1 MIVAP
6 IIISLR
12 EGIEA
17 ALVIAIMIA
26 YLRRSNQRNLTRYV
40 LGGAIAAI
48 VSSMAIAILMS
59 MLWGTFE
66 GPLLAVFEGTVVL
79 IAALLL
85 TTMIVWMWGAGS
97 GVAAEIEDSV
107 SQRTTQNSGIGVAL
121 LAFALVLREGV
132 ELVLFTMALAIQ
144 EGSETYLGVAIGLT
158 LAIGVGLAIH
168 QGSLKVSLKAFF
180 NWTSVLLVLFAAGMM
195 AYGIHELQEAGLF
208 LIGPLEVWNINPPQ
222 LPDGS
227 YPLLHEKGF
236 IGAMFKAL
244 FGYNGNPSALEVI
257 VYIGYLV
264 VLSLYYLRNRSADE
278 VDVKLSSDG
287 KDNITVGTIST

>member
-1 MIVAP
+1 
-6 IIISLR
+6 
-12 EGIEA
+12 
-17 ALVIAIMIA
+17 
-26 YLRRSNQRNLTRYV
+26 
-40 LGGAIAAI
+40 
-48 VSSMAIAILMS
+48 
-59 MLWGTFE
+59 
-66 GPLLAVFEGTVVL
+66 
-79 IAALLL
+79 
-85 TTMIVWMWGAGS
+85 
-97 GVAAEIEDSV
+97 
-107 SQRTTQNSGIGVAL
+107 
-121 LAFALVLREGV
+121 
-132 ELVLFTMALAIQ
+132 MALAIQ

-278 VDVKLSSDG
+278 ADAKLPSDE
-287 KDNITVGTIST
+287 KDNSTVGIIST

>member
-48 VSSMAIAILMS
+48 VSSMVIAILMS
-59 MLWGTFE
+59 ILWGTFE

-107 SQRTTQNSGIGVAL
+107 SQRTAQKSGIGVAL

-257 VYIGYLV
+257 VYVGYLV
-264 VLSLYYLRNRSADE
+264 VLSLYYLRNRSAGE
-278 VDVKLSSDG
+278 VDARLASDK
-287 KDNITVGTIST
+287 KDNVTGGTIST

>member
-26 YLRRSNQRNLTRYV
+26 YLRRSNQRDLTRYV

-48 VSSMAIAILMS
+48 VSSVVIAILMNT
-59 MLWGTFE
+59 LWGTFE

-158 LAIGVGLAIH
+158 LAMGVGLAIH

-195 AYGIHELQEAGLF
+195 AYGIHELQEAGLL
-208 LIGPLEVWNINPPQ
+208 LIGPLEIWNINPPQ

-236 IGAMFKAL
+236 IGAMLKAL

-278 VDVKLSSDG
+278 VNTQSVPDEKDG
-287 KDNITVGTIST
+287 ITVGTMST

>member
-1 MIVAP
+1 
-6 IIISLR
+6 
-12 EGIEA
+12 
-17 ALVIAIMIA
+17 

-48 VSSMAIAILMS
+48 VSSMVIAILMS
-59 MLWGTFE
+59 ILWGTFE

-107 SQRTTQNSGIGVAL
+107 SQRTAQKSGIGVAL

-264 VLSLYYLRNRSADE
+264 VLSFYYLRNRRTGEVNAKIASDE
-278 VDVKLSSDG
+278 EDD
-287 KDNITVGTIST
+287 ITVGTIST

>member
-48 VSSMAIAILMS
+48 VSSMVIAILMS
-59 MLWGTFE
+59 ILWGTFE

-85 TTMIVWMWGAGS
+85 TTMIVWMWHAGS

-107 SQRTTQNSGIGVAL
+107 SQRTAQKSGIGVAL

-278 VDVKLSSDG
+278 VDAKLPSDG
-287 KDNITVGTIST
+287 TDNITVGTIST

>member
-1 MIVAP
+1 MA
-6 IIISLR
+6 LR

-26 YLRRSNQRNLTRYV
+26 YLRKSNQRELTRYV

-48 VSSMAIAILMS
+48 VSSMVIAILMS

-66 GPLLAVFEGTVVL
+66 GPQLAVFEGTVVL

-85 TTMIVWMWGAGS
+85 TTMIIWMWQVGS
-97 GVAAEIEDSV
+97 GVTADIEDSV
-107 SQRTTQNSGIGVAL
+107 SRRTAQNSGIGVAL

-132 ELVLFTMALAIQ
+132 EVVLFTMALAIQ

-158 LAIGVGLAIH
+158 LAIGAGLAIH

-180 NWTSVLLVLFAAGMM
+180 KWTSVLLVLFAAGMM
-195 AYGIHELQEAGLF
+195 AYGIHELQEAGLL

-222 LPDGS
+222 LPDGT

-257 VYIGYLV
+257 VYSGYLV
-264 VLSLYYLRNRSADE
+264 VVSLYYLKNRRMGGLDTNSVSGE
-278 VDVKLSSDG
+278 
-287 KDNITVGTIST
+287 KDNTIST

>member
-6 IIISLR
+6 IIMALR

-26 YLRRSNQRNLTRYV
+26 YLRKSNQRELTRYV

-48 VSSMAIAILMS
+48 VSSMVIAILMS

-66 GPLLAVFEGTVVL
+66 GPQLAVFEGTVVL

-85 TTMIVWMWGAGS
+85 TTMIIWMWQVGS
-97 GVAAEIEDSV
+97 GVTADIEDSV
-107 SQRTTQNSGIGVAL
+107 SRRTAQNSGIGVAL

-132 ELVLFTMALAIQ
+132 EVVLFTMALAIQ

-158 LAIGVGLAIH
+158 LAIGAGLAIH

-180 NWTSVLLVLFAAGMM
+180 KWTSVLLVLFAAGMM
-195 AYGIHELQEAGLF
+195 AYGIHELQEAGLL

-222 LPDGS
+222 LPDGT
-227 YPLLHEKGF
+227 YPLLHEKGL

-257 VYIGYLV
+257 VYSGYLV
-264 VLSLYYLRNRSADE
+264 VVSLYYLKNRRMGGLDTNSVSGE
-278 VDVKLSSDG
+278 
-287 KDNITVGTIST
+287 KDNTIST

>member
-26 YLRRSNQRNLTRYV
+26 YLRRSNQRELTRYV

-48 VSSMAIAILMS
+48 VSSMAIAILMG

-85 TTMIVWMWGAGS
+85 TTMIIWMWQIGS
-97 GVAAEIEDSV
+97 GVTSEIEDSV
-107 SQRTTQNSGIGVAL
+107 NRRTAQNSGIGVAL
-121 LAFALVLREGV
+121 LAFAFVLREGV

-144 EGSETYLGVAIGLT
+144 DGPETYLGVAIGLT
-158 LAIGVGLAIH
+158 LAMGVGLAIH
-168 QGSLKVSLKAFF
+168 QGSLKLSLKAFF

-236 IGAMFKAL
+236 VGAMFKAL

-264 VLSLYYLRNRSADE
+264 VLSFYYLRNRRTGE
-278 VDVKLSSDG
+278 VDAKSASDG
-287 KDNITVGTIST
+287 TDNITVGIRSP

>member
-26 YLRRSNQRNLTRYV
+26 YLRRSNQRDLTRYV

-97 GVAAEIEDSV
+97 GVAAEIEDSM
-107 SQRTTQNSGIGVAL
+107 SQRTAQNSGIGVAL

-132 ELVLFTMALAIQ
+132 ELVLFAMALAIQ
-144 EGSETYLGVAIGLT
+144 DGPETYLGVAIGLT
-158 LAIGVGLAIH
+158 LALGVGLAIH

-264 VLSLYYLRNRSADE
+264 VLSLYYLRNRSAGEGDT
-278 VDVKLSSDG
+278 KSASDG

>member
-26 YLRRSNQRNLTRYV
+26 YLRRSNQRDLTRYV

-66 GPLLAVFEGTVVL
+66 GPQLAVFEGTVVL

-85 TTMIVWMWGAGS
+85 TTMIVWMWGSGS
-97 GVAAEIEDSV
+97 GVASEIEDSV
-107 SQRTTQNSGIGVAL
+107 SQRTSQSSGIGVAL

-264 VLSLYYLRNRSADE
+264 ALSLYYLRNRSADE
-278 VDVKLSSDG
+278 VNTQSEPDEKDDV
-287 KDNITVGTIST
+287 TVGTMST

>member
-1 MIVAP
+1 
-6 IIISLR
+6 
-12 EGIEA
+12 
-17 ALVIAIMIA
+17 
-26 YLRRSNQRNLTRYV
+26 
-40 LGGAIAAI
+40 
-48 VSSMAIAILMS
+48 
-59 MLWGTFE
+59 
-66 GPLLAVFEGTVVL
+66 
-79 IAALLL
+79 
-85 TTMIVWMWGAGS
+85 
-97 GVAAEIEDSV
+97 
-107 SQRTTQNSGIGVAL
+107 
-121 LAFALVLREGV
+121 
-132 ELVLFTMALAIQ
+132 MALAIQ

-278 VDVKLSSDG
+278 VDAKLPTDE

>member
-26 YLRRSNQRNLTRYV
+26 YLRRSNQRDLTRYV
-40 LGGAIAAI
+40 LGGAIAAV

-85 TTMIVWMWGAGS
+85 TTMIVWMWHAGA

-107 SQRTTQNSGIGVAL
+107 SRRTAQNSGIGVAL

-144 EGSETYLGVAIGLT
+144 DGSETYLGVAIGLT

-168 QGSLKVSLKAFF
+168 HGSLKVSLKAFF

-264 VLSLYYLRNRSADE
+264 VLSFYYLRNRRTGE
-278 VDVKLSSDG
+278 VDAKIASDEE
-287 KDNITVGTIST
+287 DSITVDTIST

>member
-26 YLRRSNQRNLTRYV
+26 YLRRSNQRDLTRYV
-40 LGGAIAAI
+40 LGGAIAAV

-59 MLWGTFE
+59 ILWGTFE
-66 GPLLAVFEGTVVL
+66 GPLLAVFEGTIVL

-85 TTMIVWMWGAGS
+85 TTMIVWMWRAGS

-107 SQRTTQNSGIGVAL
+107 NRRTAQNSGIGVAL

-144 EGSETYLGVAIGLT
+144 DGPETYAGVAIGLT

-264 VLSLYYLRNRSADE
+264 MLSFYYLRNRHTGE
-278 VDVKLSSDG
+278 VDAKVPSDE
-287 KDNITVGTIST
+287 KDNLTVGTIST

>member
-48 VSSMAIAILMS
+48 ASSMAIAILMS

-85 TTMIVWMWGAGS
+85 TTMIVWMWHAGS
-97 GVAAEIEDSV
+97 GVTAEIEDSV
-107 SQRTTQNSGIGVAL
+107 SRRTAQNSGIGVAL

-144 EGSETYLGVAIGLT
+144 DGSETYLGVAIGLT

-168 QGSLKVSLKAFF
+168 QGSLKVSFKAFF

-264 VLSLYYLRNRSADE
+264 VLSLYYLRNRSADA
-278 VDVKLSSDG
+278 VDAKLLSDE
-287 KDNITVGTIST
+287 KDNITGGTIST

>member
-48 VSSMAIAILMS
+48 VSSMVIAILMS
-59 MLWGTFE
+59 ILWGTFE

-107 SQRTTQNSGIGVAL
+107 SQRTAQKSGIGVAL

-158 LAIGVGLAIH
+158 LAIVVGLAIH

-264 VLSLYYLRNRSADE
+264 VLSFYYLRNRRTGEVNAKIASDE
-278 VDVKLSSDG
+278 EDD
-287 KDNITVGTIST
+287 ITVGTIST

>member
-107 SQRTTQNSGIGVAL
+107 SQRTAQKSGIGVAL

-264 VLSLYYLRNRSADE
+264 VLSFYYLRNRRTGEVNAKIASDE
-278 VDVKLSSDG
+278 EDD
-287 KDNITVGTIST
+287 ITVGTIST

>member
-26 YLRRSNQRNLTRYV
+26 YLRRSNQKDLTRYV
-40 LGGAIAAI
+40 LGGAIAAV

-85 TTMIVWMWGAGS
+85 TTMIVWMWHAGA

-107 SQRTTQNSGIGVAL
+107 SRRTAQNSGIGVAL

-144 EGSETYLGVAIGLT
+144 DGSETYLGVAIGLT
-158 LAIGVGLAIH
+158 LAIGAGLAIH

-180 NWTSVLLVLFAAGMM
+180 KWTSVLLVLFAAGMM
-195 AYGIHELQEAGLF
+195 AYGIHELQEAGLL

-222 LPDGS
+222 LPDGT
-227 YPLLHEKGF
+227 YPLLHEKGL

-244 FGYNGNPSALEVI
+244 FG
-257 VYIGYLV
+257 
-264 VLSLYYLRNRSADE
+264 
-278 VDVKLSSDG
+278 
-287 KDNITVGTIST
+287 

>member
-26 YLRRSNQRNLTRYV
+26 YLRRSNQRELTRHV

-48 VSSMAIAILMS
+48 VSSMAVAILMS
-59 MLWGTFE
+59 MLWGVFE

-85 TTMIVWMWGAGS
+85 TTMIVWMWQVGS

-107 SQRTTQNSGIGVAL
+107 SRRTAQNSGIGVAL

-144 EGSETYLGVAIGLT
+144 EGPETYLGVVIGLM

-264 VLSLYYLRNRSADE
+264 VLSSYYLRNRRTGEADA
-278 VDVKLSSDG
+278 KLASDG
-287 KDNITVGTIST
+287 ADNITAGTVST

>member
-6 IIISLR
+6 IIMALR

-26 YLRRSNQRNLTRYV
+26 YLRKSNQRELTRYV

-48 VSSMAIAILMS
+48 VSSMVIAILMS

-66 GPLLAVFEGTVVL
+66 GPQLAVFEGTVVL

-85 TTMIVWMWGAGS
+85 TTMIIWMWQVGS
-97 GVAAEIEDSV
+97 GVTADIEDSV
-107 SQRTTQNSGIGVAL
+107 SRRTAQNSGIGVAL

-132 ELVLFTMALAIQ
+132 EVVLFTMALAIQ

-158 LAIGVGLAIH
+158 LAIGAGLAIH

-180 NWTSVLLVLFAAGMM
+180 KWTSVLLVLFAAGMM
-195 AYGIHELQEAGLF
+195 AYGIHELQEAGLL

-222 LPDGS
+222 LPDGT
-227 YPLLHEKGF
+227 YPLLHEKGL

-257 VYIGYLV
+257 VYSGYLV
-264 VLSLYYLRNRSADE
+264 VVSLYYLKNRRMRGLDTNSVSGE
-278 VDVKLSSDG
+278 
-287 KDNITVGTIST
+287 KDNTIST

>member
-26 YLRRSNQRNLTRYV
+26 YLRRSNQGDLTRYV

-85 TTMIVWMWGAGS
+85 TTMIVWMWHAGS

-107 SQRTTQNSGIGVAL
+107 SRRTAQNSGIGVAL

-158 LAIGVGLAIH
+158 LAIGAGLAIH

-180 NWTSVLLVLFAAGMM
+180 KWTSVLLVLFAAGMM
-195 AYGIHELQEAGLF
+195 AYGIHELQEAGLL

-222 LPDGS
+222 LPDGT
-227 YPLLHEKGF
+227 YPLLHEKGL

-257 VYIGYLV
+257 VYSGYLV
-264 VLSLYYLRNRSADE
+264 VVSLYYLKNRRMGGLDTNSVSGE
-278 VDVKLSSDG
+278 
-287 KDNITVGTIST
+287 KDNTIST

>member
-1 MIVAP
+1 MA
-6 IIISLR
+6 LR

-26 YLRRSNQRNLTRYV
+26 YLRKSNQRELTRYV
-40 LGGAIAAI
+40 LGGAIAAV

-85 TTMIVWMWGAGS
+85 TTMIVWMWHAGA

-107 SQRTTQNSGIGVAL
+107 SRRTAQNSGIGVAL

-132 ELVLFTMALAIQ
+132 EVVLFTMALAIQ

-158 LAIGVGLAIH
+158 LAIGAGLAIH

-180 NWTSVLLVLFAAGMM
+180 KWTSVLLVLFAAGMM

-257 VYIGYLV
+257 VYSGYLGV
-264 VLSLYYLRNRSADE
+264 VSLYYLKNRRMGGLDTNSVSGE
-278 VDVKLSSDG
+278 
-287 KDNITVGTIST
+287 KDNTIST

>member
-26 YLRRSNQRNLTRYV
+26 YLRRSNQRDLTRYV

-66 GPLLAVFEGTVVL
+66 GPQLAVFEGTVVL

-85 TTMIVWMWGAGS
+85 TTMIVWMWGSGS
-97 GVAAEIEDSV
+97 GVASEIEDSV
-107 SQRTTQNSGIGVAL
+107 SQRTSQSSGIGVAL

-208 LIGPLEVWNINPPQ
+208 LIGPLEIWNINPPQ

-264 VLSLYYLRNRSADE
+264 ALSLYYLRNRSADE
-278 VDVKLSSDG
+278 VNTQSEPDEKDDV
-287 KDNITVGTIST
+287 TVGTMST

>member
-1 MIVAP
+1 MIIAP

-26 YLRRSNQRNLTRYV
+26 YLRRSNQGDLTRYV

-85 TTMIVWMWGAGS
+85 TTMIVWMWHAGS

-107 SQRTTQNSGIGVAL
+107 SRRTAQNSGIGVAL

-278 VDVKLSSDG
+278 VDAKLPTDE

>member
-48 VSSMAIAILMS
+48 VSSMVIAILMS
-59 MLWGTFE
+59 ILWGTFE

-107 SQRTTQNSGIGVAL
+107 SQRTAQKSGIGIAL

-158 LAIGVGLAIH
+158 LAIVVGLAIH

-264 VLSLYYLRNRSADE
+264 VLSFYYLRNRRTGE
-278 VDVKLSSDG
+278 VDAKIASDEE
-287 KDNITVGTIST
+287 DSITVDTIST